1 MMERTNTVVAV
12 IDDREAGRDA
22 VAALSGEQFAA
33 EVFIG
38 EEGLERLRS
47 DQEEGVPTVVAK
59 MAMALGD
66 EVRIMERLEAAL
78 KAGASVVSVGV
89 SDDQAARVA
98 TILEEYD
105 AHDMWRLGEWSFNR
119 IGSQGSGEG

>member
-1 MMERTNTVVAV
+1 
-12 IDDREAGRDA
+12 
-22 VAALSGEQFAA
+22 
-33 EVFIG
+33 
-38 EEGLERLRS
+38 
-47 DQEEGVPTVVAK
+47 

>member
-1 MMERTNTVVAV
+1 MERTNTVVAV

-22 VAALSGEQFAA
+22 VVALSGEQFAA

-38 EEGLERLRS
+38 EEGMERLRS
-47 DQEEGVPTVVAK
+47 DQEEGVPSVVAK

-78 KAGASVVSVGV
+78 EAGASVVSVGV

>member
-1 MMERTNTVVAV
+1 MERTNTVVAV

-38 EEGLERLRS
+38 VEGIERLRS
-47 DQEEGVPTVVAK
+47 DQEEGVPSVVAK
-59 MAMALGD
+59 MAMAFGD
-66 EVRIMERLEAAL
+66 EVRIMKRLEAAL
-78 KAGASVVSVGV
+78 EAGASVVSVDV
-89 SDDQAARVA
+89 SDDQAARAA

>member
-1 MMERTNTVVAV
+1 MERTNTTVVAV

-22 VAALSGEQFAA
+22 VAALSVEQFAA

-66 EVRIMERLEAAL
+66 EVRIMQRLEAAL
-78 KAGASVVSVGV
+78 KAGASVVSVAV
-89 SDDQAARVA
+89 TDDQAARVA
-98 TILEEYD
+98 TILEEHD

>member
-1 MMERTNTVVAV
+1 MERTNTTVVAV

-33 EVFIG
+33 EIFVG
-38 EEGLERLRS
+38 EEGLGRLRS
-47 DQEEGVPTVVAK
+47 DQEEGVSSVVAK

-78 KAGASVVSVGV
+78 EAGASVVSVGV
-89 SDDQAARVA
+89 TDDDAARVA

>member
-1 MMERTNTVVAV
+1 MERTDTTVVAV

-33 EVFIG
+33 EVFVG
-38 EEGLERLRS
+38 EEGLERLRA
-47 DQEEGVPTVVAK
+47 DQEEGVPSVVAK

-78 KAGASVVSVGV
+78 EAGASVVSVDV
-89 SDDQAARVA
+89 SDDQAAQAA

>member
-1 MMERTNTVVAV
+1 MERTNTVVAV

-38 EEGLERLRS
+38 DEGMERLRS
-47 DQEEGVPTVVAK
+47 DQEEGVPSVVAK
-59 MAMALGD
+59 MAMAFGD

-78 KAGASVVSVGV
+78 EAGASVVSVGV

>member
-1 MMERTNTVVAV
+1 MERTNTVVAV

-33 EVFIG
+33 EVFVG
-38 EEGLERLRS
+38 QDGLDRLRS
-47 DQEEGVPTVVAK
+47 DQEENVPSVMAK
-59 MAMALGD
+59 MAMAFGD
-66 EVRIMERLEAAL
+66 EVRIMKRLEAAIE
-78 KAGASVVSVGV
+78 AGATVVTVDV

-105 AHDMWRLGEWSFNR
+105 GHDMWRLGEWSFNR
-119 IGSQGSGEG
+119 IGSHGSGEG